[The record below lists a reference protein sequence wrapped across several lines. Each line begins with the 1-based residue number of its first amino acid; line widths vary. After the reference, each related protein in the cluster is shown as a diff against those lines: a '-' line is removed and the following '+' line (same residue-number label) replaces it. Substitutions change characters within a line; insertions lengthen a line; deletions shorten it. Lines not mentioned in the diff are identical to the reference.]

1 MSELLFEV
9 NNASVHQDARHTYI
23 EGNFLNCGTTSNKRH
38 YSENVLDEA
47 VANYMG
53 KISSQS
59 AYGHLGH
66 TGTTQ
71 SNPQTVSHLI
81 TSLTKRGKNYYGRA
95 RVLDTPSGNILHNIL
110 KAGGK
115 IGMSSASLGS
125 VKKRQDGLLEVESP
139 LRLLHVDAVL
149 DAASANTHVRALTES
164 LCEAVLA
171 DQQKTPAAMTRHPSV
186 HSHILDLITQLGHPE
201 IINAQRNAI
210 DVDTGIAQYIAPSN
224 NMTWLEIMEKDKE
237 EVLRAL
243 AILQTKLKGYNLQNS
258 DFVSHLYG
266 NYAKAL
272 RDNTRAYQRTNEYPG
287 AGRNVDV
294 IRHNQIRRECA
305 SMAYGARIIN
315 ETIKMLSR
323 AGRSSTRLSDPQ
335 PDTLIESIRRKA
347 GSGLVEYKDKIKE

>member
-1 MSELLFEV
+1 
-9 NNASVHQDARHTYI
+9 
-23 EGNFLNCGTTSNKRH
+23 
-38 YSENVLDEA
+38 LDEA
-47 VANYMG
+47 VANYMP
-53 KISSQS
+53 KIRDG
-59 AYGHLGH
+59 AAFGHLGH

-95 RVLDTPSGNILHNIL
+95 KLLDTPSSHILHNIL

-171 DQQKTPAAMTRHPSV
+171 SQQHTPAASTMHPSV

-201 IINAQRNAI
+201 IIDAQRRHAI

-224 NMTWLEIMEKDKE
+224 NMTWLDIMEKDKE

-243 AILQTKLKGYNLQNS
+243 SILQTKLKGYNLQNS

-266 NYAKAL
+266 SYAKAL
-272 RDNTRAYQRTNEYPG
+272 KDNTRVYQRTNEYPG
-287 AGRNVDV
+287 AGRNVDP
-294 IRHNQIRRECA
+294 IRRNQIRRECA

-315 ETIKMLSR
+315 ETIAMLSR
-323 AGRSSTRLSDPQ
+323 AGRSSTRMSDGKSAI
-335 PDTLIESIRRKA
+335 TEEVEAIRRKA
-347 GSGLVEYKDKIKE
+347 GSGLVEYKDKLKD